1 MGCELSKLTAAKS
14 RNQNAREGSPPPPQ
28 TTTDPRLPLTA
39 RQKFTVMASWRAV
52 GRALE
57 PTGVYMFI
65 RLFEENAELLN
76 LFTKFRDLKTKEQQ
90 SSSMELAEHARMV
103 MMTLDEGIKSLDDMD
118 TFLAY
123 LHQAGASHTKIPGF
137 DRQYFW
143 KIEKPFLDAVE
154 RTLEDRYS
162 ENVES
167 IYKLTI
173 KFIIETLIDGF
184 DKAQSEKA
192 KS

>member
-1 MGCELSKLTAAKS
+1 
-14 RNQNAREGSPPPPQ
+14 
-28 TTTDPRLPLTA
+28 
-39 RQKFTVMASWRAV
+39 
-52 GRALE
+52 
-57 PTGVYMFI
+57 MFI

-76 LFTKFRDLKTKEQQ
+76 MFTKFRDLKTKEQQ
-90 SSSMELAEHARMV
+90 STSMELAEHAKTV
-103 MMTLDEGIKSLDDMD
+103 MSTLDEGIKSLDDMD
-118 TFLAY
+118 AFLTY
-123 LHQAGASHTKIPGF
+123 LHGVGASHTKIPGF
-137 DRQYFW
+137 NRQYFW

-162 ENVES
+162 ENVEN

-184 DKAQSEKA
+184 DKAQSDKA